1 MGKKGGWEWDLDPPP
16 PTQQLA
22 THCHHRTQNFF
33 LLLLNFV
40 RQGFQDLSAHLTE
53 VIQLILGSSRRVLA
67 TSPDSH
73 TVWWGRGK
81 GSPTCWLSLSCCSWR
96 TRVEIWIDL
105 MEYSRS
111 M

>member
-81 GSPTCWLSLSCCSWR
+81 GSPTCWLSLSCCSWC